1 MLFFSSHS
9 YSIIFHFIRRRRAK
23 MSSLFFQSSSLKD
36 SGIYLFNKLSLES
49 CCCSSSSAELRRRSA
64 HFRQQTGLFIRDHF
78 FGDVARRPSSFLLFL
93 VGFGVDGGVDVC
105 GGISRESHSH
115 GESLVGAVFAEEFF
129 LFFVVVFLLFLF
141 LFSFSSLVVGA
152 QNLVFFVLGRL
163 FRSPL
168 LFLLGSGRR

>member
-1 MLFFSSHS
+1 
-9 YSIIFHFIRRRRAK
+9 

-36 SGIYLFNKLSLES
+36 SGIYLFNKRSLES
-49 CCCSSSSAELRRRSA
+49 CCCSSSSSVELRRRSA

-93 VGFGVDGGVDVC
+93 VVFGVDGGVDVC
-105 GGISRESHSH
+105 GISRESHSH
-115 GESLVGAVFAEEFF
+115 GESLVAAVFAEEVF
-129 LFFVVVFLLFLF
+129 LFFVVFLLFLF

-152 QNLVFFVLGRL
+152 RNLVFFVLL

>member
-1 MLFFSSHS
+1 
-9 YSIIFHFIRRRRAK
+9 

-36 SGIYLFNKLSLES
+36 SGIYLFNKRSLES
-49 CCCSSSSAELRRRSA
+49 SSSSSSSSSSVELRRRSA
-64 HFRQQTGLFIRDHF
+64 HFRQQTGLFVRDHF
-78 FGDVARRPSSFLLFL
+78 FGDVARRPSSFLSFL
-93 VGFGVDGGVDVC
+93 VVFGVDGGVDVC
-105 GGISRESHSH
+105 GGARESHSH
-115 GESLVGAVFAEEFF
+115 GESLVAAIFAEEVF

-152 QNLVFFVLGRL
+152 RNLVFFVLGRL

>member
-1 MLFFSSHS
+1 MLMLFFFVVLNTIS
-9 YSIIFHFIRRRRAK
+9 FHRQRSKNVF
-23 MSSLFFQSSSLKD
+23 SLFSRPLLNTQ
-36 SGIYLFNKLSLES
+36 GIYLFNKHSLES
-49 CCCSSSSAELRRRSA
+49 CCCCSSSVELRRRSA

-93 VGFGVDGGVDVC
+93 VVFGVDGGVDVC
-105 GGISRESHSH
+105 GISRESHSH
-115 GESLVGAVFAEEFF
+115 GESLVAAVFAEEFF
-129 LFFVVVFLLFLF
+129 LFFVVFLLFLF

>member
-1 MLFFSSHS
+1 MLFFASYS

-36 SGIYLFNKLSLES
+36 SGMYLFNKLSLER
-49 CCCSSSSAELRRRSA
+49 CRSSSSAELRRRSA

-93 VGFGVDGGVDVC
+93 AVFGVDVC
-105 GGISRESHSH
+105 GISRESHSH
-115 GESLVGAVFAEEFF
+115 GESLVAAVFAEVVF
-129 LFFVVVFLLFLF
+129 LFFVVVFVLLLF

-152 QNLVFFVLGRL
+152 RNLAFFVLL

>member
-1 MLFFSSHS
+1 
-9 YSIIFHFIRRRRAK
+9 
-23 MSSLFFQSSSLKD
+23 MSSLSFQSSSLKD
-36 SGIYLFNKLSLES
+36 SGIYLFNKRSLDN
-49 CCCSSSSAELRRRSA
+49 CSSSSSSSVELRRRSA

-78 FGDVARRPSSFLLFL
+78 FGDVARRPSSFLSFL
-93 VGFGVDGGVDVC
+93 VVFGVDGGVDVC
-105 GGISRESHSH
+105 GGARESHSH
-115 GESLVGAVFAEEFF
+115 GESLVAAIFAEEVF

-152 QNLVFFVLGRL
+152 RNLAFFVLL

>member
-1 MLFFSSHS
+1 MLFFASYS
-9 YSIIFHFIRRRRAK
+9 YSIIFISLDRGAK
-23 MSSLFFQSSSLKD
+23 MSSLFFQSSSLKY
-36 SGIYLFNKLSLES
+36 SGIYLFNKRSLES
-49 CCCSSSSAELRRRSA
+49 CCCSSSSSVELRRRSA

-93 VGFGVDGGVDVC
+93 VVFGVDVC
-105 GGISRESHSH
+105 GISRESHSH
-115 GESLVGAVFAEEFF
+115 GESLVAAVFAEEVF

-152 QNLVFFVLGRL
+152 RNLVFFVLL

>member
-1 MLFFSSHS
+1 
-9 YSIIFHFIRRRRAK
+9 

-36 SGIYLFNKLSLES
+36 SGIYLFNKRSLES
-49 CCCSSSSAELRRRSA
+49 CCSSSSSSVELRRRSA

-93 VGFGVDGGVDVC
+93 VVFGVDVC
-105 GGISRESHSH
+105 GISRESHSH
-115 GESLVGAVFAEEFF
+115 GESLVAAVFAEEFF
-129 LFFVVVFLLFLF
+129 LFFVVFLLFLF

-152 QNLVFFVLGRL
+152 RNLVFFVLL

>member
-1 MLFFSSHS
+1 
-9 YSIIFHFIRRRRAK
+9 
-23 MSSLFFQSSSLKD
+23 MSSLFFQSSSLKY

-49 CCCSSSSAELRRRSA
+49 CFCCSSAELRRRSA
-64 HFRQQTGLFIRDHF
+64 HFRQQTGLFVRDHF

-93 VGFGVDGGVDVC
+93 VVFGVDVC
-105 GGISRESHSH
+105 GISRESHSH
-115 GESLVGAVFAEEFF
+115 GESLVAAVFAEEFF
-129 LFFVVVFLLFLF
+129 LFFVVFLLFLF

-152 QNLVFFVLGRL
+152 RNLVFFVLGRL